1 MLLSLGTVAPEW
13 IVYPW
18 DCLALEA
25 SVLAWALPV
34 GTNSWPVRWCWR
46 WLLFRV
52 VFGMGKKKF
61 DWGWWKHPLYIKW
74 FLVWQVT
81 QLDTCLPSFSAP
93 LFMARVI
100 CAAALSCLTLW
111 IRLLTTLRCL
121 PSTSYNYRVRCEA
134 S

>member
-1 MLLSLGTVAPEW
+1 MDHAWALLWHGWALHSFSGSLTLLNLQAMLLSLGTVAPEW

-25 SVLAWALPV
+25 SLLAWALPV

-74 FLVWQVT
+74 FLVWQVPPPT
-81 QLDTCLPSFSAP
+81 PALLLCTSVLWRW
-93 LFMARVI
+93 LFV
-100 CAAALSCLTLW
+100 
-111 IRLLTTLRCL
+111 LLHY
-121 PSTSYNYRVRCEA
+121 PA
-134 S
+134 